1 MVINPCVCARPGQHA
16 PDPAT
21 AEYLAKALRMPL
33 AKFYAT
39 AEDLADIILL
49 VSRLPP
55 AQQKEALQRIR
66 DLEKKATS

>member
-1 MVINPCVCARPGQHA
+1 
-16 PDPAT
+16 
-21 AEYLAKALRMPL
+21 MPL